1 MVFTMSL
8 AALRDLPDSTRLWIF
23 GTDRDLTP
31 ADESRLGER
40 LASFLNA
47 WTAHRQE
54 LTAGFDVRH
63 GRFLLVGLDESR
75 VAASGCSID
84 ALLREL
90 RGLEAELG
98 LRLTDAAP
106 VWYRTEDG
114 NVACVPRA
122 GFRDL
127 AATGAV
133 DAETAVFDLTV
144 DTLGAVR
151 AGRWELPA
159 RDSWHARLL
168 GGTRSAAG
176 GRRS

>member
-1 MVFTMSL
+1 MSL
-8 AALRDLPDSTRLWIF
+8 AALHDLPDEARLWVF
-23 GTDRDLTP
+23 GTDRDLTR
-31 ADESRLGER
+31 AEESRLRER
-40 LASFLNA
+40 LARFLDA

-54 LTAGFDVRH
+54 LTAGFDLRH

-90 RGLEAELG
+90 RELEGELA

-106 VWYRTEDG
+106 VWYRTG
-114 NVACVPRA
+114 NGDVACVSRPA
-122 GFRDL
+122 FREL
-127 AATGAV
+127 AETGAV
-133 DAETAVFDLTV
+133 DGGTEVFDLTV
-144 DTLGAVR
+144 DTLGAAR

-159 RDSWHARLL
+159 RASWHSRLL
-168 GGTRSAAG
+168 GGTHSAAG

>member
-1 MVFTMSL
+1 MSL
-8 AALRDLPDSTRLWIF
+8 AALHDLPDETRLWIF

-31 ADESRLGER
+31 ADESRLRER
-40 LASFLNA
+40 LAPFLDA

-54 LTAGFDVRH
+54 LTAGFDLRH
-63 GRFLLVGLDESR
+63 GRFLMVGLDESR

-90 RGLEAELG
+90 REAEDELG

-114 NVACVPRA
+114 GVACVSRA
-122 GFRDL
+122 GFRRL
-127 AATGAV
+127 SETEAV
-133 DAETAVFDLTV
+133 DGGTPVFDLTV
-144 DTLGAVR
+144 DTLGATR
-151 AGRWELPA
+151 AGRFELPA

-168 GGTRSAAG
+168 SGTGSAAG